1 MTYDEEVRFREQQ
14 RKQMRTWLQNPKVR
28 QWRRALFLLYA
39 DGGPMPTKD
48 IVWTLRG
55 NHSSVF
61 RTLKKLEIGCHV
73 KSKRLTKKGKVA
85 LTWTLKPLGEREVV
99 RCQRSEII
107 PDFYKRFSK
116 G

>member
-1 MTYDEEVRFREQQ
+1 MDSGNTHNEQI
-14 RKQMRTWLQNPKVR
+14 RKIRAWLQNKDIR
-28 QWRRALFLLYA
+28 QWRRCMLLLYLQ
-39 DGGPMPTKD
+39 GELMPTKD

-55 NHSSVF
+55 NHASVF
-61 RTLKKLEIGCHV
+61 RTLKKLEVGSYV

-85 LTWTLKPLGEREVV
+85 LTWTLKPLGEREVL
-99 RCQRSEII
+99 RCQRSGII